1 MTRHKTVRPLIAAWI
16 FVLALLSAGFVW
28 LTLSP
33 DQASTMAE
41 HNPDH
46 STEQAAGHSPDP
58 GQSGHDISIASA
70 LAPPEGENPENTGH
84 GSVGPDTTVANASP
98 NLSHEAGEQQ
108 PTTSSPSGSS
118 ISLTKAP
125 IDGLIVMGA
134 NGPLPVLGPDS
145 MVAWREYA
153 RPAETEENVS
163 GEERPKIAILVT
175 GIGLN
180 STSSDLAIRRLP
192 GQIDLGFS
200 PYGRQLQSWMDKSR
214 AAGHEGFLM
223 IPAEPLKYPENDPG
237 PHTLLTGASERD
249 NLKKL
254 DWLLSQ
260 VTGYVGVVNDMGSK
274 FTASEPDILPILTDL
289 HGRGLMF
296 LDSRST
302 RFSVAAK
309 LARRISMPRA
319 LNNLYIDNIISASEI
334 AKNLAT
340 LENTARTYGTA
351 LGVARAFPLTIEE
364 LEKWARGLEAR
375 GIQLV
380 PITAIAN
387 RQPIR

>member
-1 MTRHKTVRPLIAAWI
+1 MTRHKTVRPLIAAWV
-16 FVLALLSAGFVW
+16 FVFALLGGGFAW

-33 DQASTMAE
+33 DDAPATMD
-41 HNPDH
+41 NTPGH
-46 STEQAAGHSPDP
+46 STEQAAGHNPDP
-58 GQSGHDISIASA
+58 AQRDHDISIATA
-70 LAPPEGENPENTGH
+70 HTPPEGTRPENTDNENGVH
-84 GSVGPDTTVANASP
+84 QTPSSDPSQEAS
-98 NLSHEAGEQQ
+98 EQEV
-108 PTTSSPSGSS
+108 TTSPSAAAL
-118 ISLTKAP
+118 SLPKAP
-125 IDGLIVMGA
+125 IDGLFITGS

-145 MVAWREYA
+145 MVAWKEYA
-153 RPAETEENVS
+153 RPSDIETDAT
-163 GEERPKIAILVT
+163 GEEKPKIAILVT

-180 STSSDLAIRRLP
+180 NKSSELAIRRLP

-214 AAGHEGFLM
+214 AAGHESFLM
-223 IPAEPLKYPENDPG
+223 IPTEPLKYPENDPG

-260 VTGYVGVVNDMGSK
+260 VSGYVGVVNDMGSK
-274 FTASEPDILPILTDL
+274 FTASEPDIMPILTDL

-309 LARRISMPRA
+309 LARRLSMPRA
-319 LNNLYIDNIISASEI
+319 VNNLYIDNVISASEI
-334 AKNLAT
+334 TKNLTA

-364 LEKWARGLEAR
+364 LEKWSRGLEGR